1 MKKPLPF
8 IGIPLAMAILFG
20 LYFFSDSSLS
30 ERDRYEQFLLQK
42 ASAFSEDVAQQQ
54 GELQAPDEPDQA
66 AFQEYIKTLDPALG
80 YVPKKRLLAA
90 YKYTTAIEQEQKSS
104 RDYTAPL
111 DWEGTSANMGGRTR
125 MMMYDPND
133 ATNNKVWTGGVT
145 GGLWYTNDITD
156 VASQWLV
163 VDDFWSNLAISSM
176 AYDPNNTQIFYVG
189 TGEAETATVTYRE
202 SSGLG
207 AGIFKTSDGGSTWSL
222 LASTEDFDY
231 ITDIAVR
238 DESGT
243 SAIYACVASGTYE
256 GEDHESLPS
265 DGVFRSTDDG
275 ANWTQ
280 VLPNIVGESDPYTPS
295 DIEIAANGRIFVGTM
310 ENLNEKGGA
319 TVLYSD
325 DGTSGSWT
333 IYDHYNGVIKG
344 DADDKVPQ
352 RTIVA
357 VAPSDANRVYAQFAG
372 GSFGGFSY
380 SKGKYMAKSEDGG
393 ANWSS
398 VPIPDASWSTLAWH
412 AFALQIDPDDP
423 DMLYTG
429 GLNLW
434 WSGDAGT
441 TWAEVSDWALMYS
454 GGGDDYVH
462 ADQHNIQYKP
472 GTPTTAIFSSDGGIF
487 LCNNADENP
496 PVFIERSQSYNT
508 LQFYSGAIHPASGED
523 KFLAGAQDNGT
534 TYHQGTPVGIN
545 DMISGGDGAYCFWDE
560 NEDNIYITSSQRTY
574 YRVWD
579 NGTQVYQDT
588 EKTGTFISPGDYDY
602 DNNILYS
609 NAVESFPSVSNVLYR
624 LSGIPTS
631 NTREI
636 ITIGSSSS
644 VPFSHIAYSPYSP
657 SGTSTL
663 FVGTEA
669 GELYKVSGAESGSS
683 TTVEIGDPSFPTS
696 FLSCV
701 AVGATEDDL
710 LVTFSNYGV
719 SSVWLTNDG
728 GATWEEKEANL
739 PDMPIRWAIFH
750 PDNSAQALLAT
761 EIGVWATNTLNDA
774 TPEWAPA
781 VDGLANVRVD
791 MLKLRKSDNT
801 VMAVTHGRG
810 VFRAE
815 YELDGPVTLPYDE
828 SFDYGLGDCV
838 SNSVSG
844 DTKNWYWSSTNH
856 FASMNGY
863 DSGELEEDWLI
874 LPGINFDDYSDEIMT
889 FNSWYNYGSDDD
901 NNYLKLYYSSDYP
914 GTGDPNG
921 SNWTELP
928 FTHPSTYQSWTY
940 SDVVDLSSVSG
951 SMVYIAFKY
960 NYNPGNYRSW
970 IVDNILIREGTP
982 VNVTFQ
988 VNMEDETVSADG
1000 VHLAG
1005 SFQDWDPSTTE
1016 MLDGDTD
1023 DVYTV
1028 TLSLWADVEYQFK
1041 YLNGNAWGAE
1051 ETVPDECRYPNSTD
1065 RYEITGETDYS
1076 IDVVCFGSCTDC
1088 GVLSDYSITFRV
1100 NMINESVSGDGVYL
1114 AGSFTNWASG
1124 AILMTNSGSVW
1135 STTVLLEEASSQEYK
1150 FINGNPNNGGSWESF
1165 SGSCLVGGQGTNRGL
1180 TVPNA
1185 IATLDLVCFESCD
1198 ACPPPDLIISEVTSP
1213 KNFYDSKF
1221 IELYNAGTTSIDFDA
1236 EDYFVAT
1243 QFNGGD
1249 RYDVK
1254 LEGNIAPG
1262 ETFVMS
1268 AYPDEF
1274 SGYYSFEADQYSGTI
1289 NGNGNDGYF
1298 LYFGAGNASGVLID
1312 AYGVIDEN
1320 GSGKEWNYF
1329 ETKAVRLR
1337 SVTVPNTSWTASE
1350 WDIPEEAG
1358 PDNMTPSAHN
1368 EDVSWLLGAT
1378 SHSWGTKSTD
1388 RWSSP
1393 YGYIPDASFNVTIVP
1408 SNNNPRIYGDAVC
1421 FDLSINSD
1429 ALLSIWP
1436 GVPLSVYGDLS
1447 IAASKSR
1454 AAASFYINSGTNG
1467 NASLI
1472 VDGSVSGNASVERY
1486 FEGYDDAA
1494 PDGWHIIASPVNNM
1508 AIATSEFDPT
1518 ATEDDLYQ
1526 WDEPSGWWQ
1535 NYKQGHFTHFSNGD
1549 GYLFAIQSTEARS
1562 FEGTINNTDVP
1573 KSGLSLDEGG
1583 WHLLGNPFPSAL
1595 EWNTTDWAVTGM
1607 GAVAEIWDNTAGNY
1621 TPINPGDIIP
1631 STNGFFVDVDNAT
1644 NSLTIP
1650 LSARLHDATN
1660 NYKSIR
1666 AEEMIET
1673 LVMKIANDENTFF
1686 DINRIG
1692 FKAEASEEW
1701 DIDFDARKLP
1711 GSATAPQIWTVSDNE
1726 NFAQNYLPYVYD
1738 AYQVPLHFKAGTNS
1752 MHHFVFEGMESFSGD
1767 SRIYLE
1773 DLLLKKTI
1781 DLRTQQAYDFMAST
1795 EDDEARFILHFNGVT
1810 ATDEILDPDAISIYS
1825 SQNTVYIQ
1833 SGQMPNEKC
1842 NVEVFNLR
1850 GQLVFSEKMEPSTLS
1865 SFTLHEKTG
1874 IYIVRLHNN
1883 NRSITQKVMIYSNN
1897 N

>member
-1 MKKPLPF
+1 MKKSFPF

-20 LYFFSDSSLS
+20 LYFFADSSLS
-30 ERDRYEQFLLQK
+30 ERDRYEQFIIQQ
-42 ASAFSEDVAQQQ
+42 ASAFSEDAKQQQ
-54 GELQAPDEPDQA
+54 DGLKAPDEPDQA

-80 YVPKKRLLAA
+80 YVPKKRLLTA
-90 YKYTTAIEQEQKSS
+90 YHYTTAIEREQKAS

-111 DWEGTSANMGGRTR
+111 DWTGTSANMGGRTR
-125 MMMYDPND
+125 MMMFDPND

-145 GGLWYTNDITD
+145 GGLWYTTDITD
-156 VASQWLV
+156 VASQWVV

-176 AYDPNNTQIFYVG
+176 AYDPNNKQIFYVG
-189 TGEAETATVTYRE
+189 TGEAETATLTYRE

-207 AGIFKTSDGGSTWSL
+207 AGIFKTSDGGTTWSL
-222 LASTEDFDY
+222 LASTADFDY

-265 DGVFRSTDDG
+265 DGVFRSTDEG
-275 ANWTQ
+275 ATWTQ

-295 DIEIAANGRIFVGTM
+295 DIEIAADGRIFVGTM
-310 ENLNEKGGA
+310 ENLDEKGGA

-325 DGTSGSWT
+325 DGTVGSWT

-344 DADDKVPQ
+344 DADWNVPQ
-352 RTIVA
+352 RTILA

-393 ANWSS
+393 ANWTS

-412 AFALQIDPDDP
+412 AFALQVDPVDEE
-423 DMLYTG
+423 LIFTG
-429 GLNLW
+429 GLDLW
-434 WSGDAGT
+434 RSEDAGSN
-441 TWAEVSDWALMYS
+441 WIKVSDWALMYS

-462 ADQHNIQYKP
+462 ADQHNSQYKP
-472 GTPTTAIFSSDGGIF
+472 GTSASAIFSSDGGVF
-487 LCNNADENP
+487 LCNNADVNP
-496 PVFIERSQSYNT
+496 PIFIERNQSYNT
-508 LQFYSGAIHPASGED
+508 LQFYSGAIHPGAGED
-523 KFLAGAQDNGT
+523 KFLAAAQDNGT

-545 DMISGGDGAYCFWDE
+545 DMITGGDGAYCFWDE
-560 NEDNIYITSSQRTY
+560 NEDNIYITSYQRSRY
-574 YRVWD
+574 QVWD
-579 NGTQVYQDT
+579 GGSQVYGDNT
-588 EKTGTFISPGDYDY
+588 ATGTFISPADYDY

-609 NAVESFPSVSNVLYR
+609 NAVESFPSVYNVLYR
-624 LSGIPTS
+624 LSGIPTT

-669 GELYKVSGAESGSS
+669 GKLYKVTGAESAAS
-683 TTVEIGDPSFPTS
+683 TTVEIGDPTFPSS

-701 AVGATEDDL
+701 AIGATEDDL

-815 YELDGPVTLPYDE
+815 YELDGLVTLPYNE

-838 SNSVSG
+838 SNSVLG
-844 DTKNWYWSSTNH
+844 DTKYWYWSSTNH
-856 FASMNGY
+856 FAAMNGY
-863 DSGELEEDWLI
+863 DQNTPEPEEDWLI
-874 LPGINFDDYSDEIMT
+874 LPGINFDDYSDELMT

-921 SNWTELP
+921 STWTELP
-928 FTHPSTYQSWTY
+928 FTHPSTYQSWT
-940 SDVVDLSSVSG
+940 SSGVIDLSSVTG
-951 SMVYIAFKY
+951 SLVYIAFKY
-960 NYNPGNYRSW
+960 NYNPGKYRSW
-970 IVDNILIREGTP
+970 IVDDFIIREGTP
-982 VNVTFQ
+982 VDVTFQ
-988 VNMEDETVSADG
+988 VNMEDETVSGDG

-1005 SFQDWDPSTTE
+1005 SFNDWWDPSTTE
-1016 MLDGDTD
+1016 MLDGDGD
-1023 DVYTV
+1023 DIYTV
-1028 TLSLWADVEYQFK
+1028 TISLYADEFYKFK
-1041 YLNGNAWGAE
+1041 YINGNAWGSE
-1051 ETVPDECRYPNSTD
+1051 ETVPDECRASNSTARFEYIGD
-1065 RYEITGETDYS
+1065 TDYS
-1076 IDVVCFGSCTDC
+1076 IDAVCFGSCTDC
-1088 GVLSDYSITFRV
+1088 GVLSNYDITFRV
-1100 NMINESVSGDGVYL
+1100 NMQEETVTGNIYL
-1114 AGSFTNWASG
+1114 AGTFNGWSNTA
-1124 AILMTNSGSVW
+1124 MTNTSGDIWEVTLS
-1135 STTVLLEEASSQEYK
+1135 LEENSSQQYK
-1150 FINGNPNNGGSWESF
+1150 FKNDGEWESF
-1165 SGSCLVGGQGTNRGL
+1165 FGSCLVGGEGSNRGL
-1180 TVPNA
+1180 TVPTSV
-1185 IATLDLVCFESCD
+1185 ATLDLVCFNSCD
-1198 ACPPPDLIISEVTSP
+1198 LCPPPDLIISEVVSP
-1213 KNFYDSKF
+1213 LNSYLGRFVE
-1221 IELYNAGTTSIDFDA
+1221 IHNLGTTTIDFDYD
-1236 EDYFVAT
+1236 DYYITKQADGSGLF
-1243 QFNGGD
+1243 
-1249 RYDVK
+1249 DVK
-1254 LEGNIAPG
+1254 LTGSVAAG
-1262 ETFVMS
+1262 ESFVL
-1268 AYPDEF
+1268 AGF
-1274 SGYYSFEADQYSGTI
+1274 SSDFNSIYGFEADQYNGTI

-1298 LYFGAGNASGVLID
+1298 LYFAGGYETGVLVD
-1312 AYGVIDEN
+1312 AYGVMNEN
-1320 GSGKEWNYF
+1320 GIGKDWNYY
-1329 ETKAVRLR
+1329 ERKAVRLR
-1337 SVTVPNTSWTASE
+1337 SVSAPNTSWTASE
-1350 WDIPEEAG
+1350 WDIPEVAYT
-1358 PDNMTPSAHN
+1358 DDMTPSAHN
-1368 EDVSWLLGAT
+1368 EDVSWLAGAT
-1378 SHSWGTKSTD
+1378 NNNWNNKSTD

-1393 YGYIPDASFNVTIVP
+1393 YGYIPDASFNVTIVNASSYDP
-1408 SNNNPRIYGDAVC
+1408 IINGQAACNN
-1421 FDLSINSD
+1421 LTLNSD
-1429 ALLSIWP
+1429 ASLSITP
-1436 GVPLSVYGDLS
+1436 TKPLTVYGDLS

-1454 AAASFYINSGTNG
+1454 AAASFFINSGTNG

-1472 VDGSVSGNASVERY
+1472 VDGSVSGTAVIERY

-1508 AIATSEFDPT
+1508 AIAASEFDPT
-1518 ATEDDLYQ
+1518 ATEDDLYR

-1535 NYKQGHFTHFSNGD
+1535 NYKQNHFTHFSNGD
-1549 GYLFAIQSTEARS
+1549 GYLFAIKNTDNRS
-1562 FEGTINNTDVP
+1562 FEGTINNADITKSNLHFDTD
-1573 KSGLSLDEGG
+1573 G

-1595 EWNTTDWAVTGM
+1595 EWNTTDWSVTGI
-1607 GAVAEIWDNTAGNY
+1607 GAVAEIWDNNAGNY

-1631 STNGFFVDVDNAT
+1631 STNGFFVQVDNT
-1644 NSLTIP
+1644 SNSLTIP

-1660 NYKSIR
+1660 NYKSMQTD
-1666 AEEMIET
+1666 EMTET
-1673 LVMKIANDENTFF
+1673 LVMKISNDENGYF

-1692 FKAEASEEW
+1692 FKAEASEKW
-1701 DIDFDARKLP
+1701 DIDFDAHKLP
-1711 GSATAPQIWTVSDNE
+1711 GSATAPQIWTVSNNE
-1726 NFAQNYLPYVYD
+1726 NFAQNYLPYVYEV
-1738 AYQVPLHFKAGTNS
+1738 YQVPLHFKAGTNS
-1752 MHHFVFEGMESFSGD
+1752 MHHFVFEGMGSFSGD

-1795 EDDEARFILHFNGVT
+1795 EDNEGRFILHFNGVT
-1810 ATDEILDPDAISIYS
+1810 ATAEILDPDAISIYS

-1833 SGQMPNEKC
+1833 SGKMASEKY

-1850 GQLVFSEKMEPSTLS
+1850 GQLIYTESMEPTTLS
-1865 SFTLHEKTG
+1865 SFTLNEKTG